1 MITNE
6 SILIF
11 LICRITPYKQHLINS
26 IFRKITN
33 ITIRNSIMNSMIM
46 ISLKNIIMNI
56 VSIVTKSNEHRIH
69 NIMKKIT

>member
-1 MITNE
+1 MNTNE

-33 ITIRNSIMNSMIM
+33 ITLNSIANIRNSRMKNIIM

-56 VSIVTKSNEHRIH
+56 MSIF
-69 NIMKKIT
+69 KKCIEKEYTT